1 MGCINTVDKDQKI
14 EKIKELIDIFN
25 SIESQFYELNKTFYK
40 NIRKQI
46 NKTQL
51 KVKYNL
57 VIIFQNYNNQDT
69 QCSIPSDLN
78 IDSELIQQYYQ
89 KIEEFQDYLQCNI
102 CKASLALQNCGQK
115 YNNNIHFLILERY
128 INKFYHFTYEFQIPD
143 YKQTKKQNKISTLED
158 IGSLCES
165 VIMN

>member
-1 MGCINTVDKDQKI
+1 MGCVNTVDKDQKI

-25 SIESQFYELNKTFYK
+25 NIESQFYELNKAFYK

-46 NKTQL
+46 DKTLL

-57 VIIFQNYNNQDT
+57 VIIFQDSNNQDT
-69 QCSIPSDLN
+69 QCSIPSDIH
-78 IDSELIQQYYQ
+78 IDSEYVQQYYY
-89 KIEEFQDYLQCNI
+89 KIEELQDYLQCNI
-102 CKASLALQNCGQK
+102 CKASLALQSCGQRYK
-115 YNNNIHFLILERY
+115 NNIHFLILERY
-128 INKFYHFTYEFQIPD
+128 INKFYHFTYEFLIPNI
-143 YKQTKKQNKISTLED
+143 KQNIKQKYVGTLDD

>member
-25 SIESQFYELNKTFYK
+25 SIEQQFYELNKSFYK

-57 VIIFQNYNNQDT
+57 VILFQNFNNQDT

-78 IDSELIQQYYQ
+78 IDSEYIQQYYQ

-102 CKASLALQNCGQK
+102 CKASLALQSCGQK
-115 YNNNIHFLILERY
+115 YTNNIHYLILERY
-128 INKFYHFTYEFQIPD
+128 INKFYHFAYEFQIPD
-143 YKQTKKQNKISTLED
+143 IKQNKKQKHVGTLDD

-165 VIMN
+165 VIMD